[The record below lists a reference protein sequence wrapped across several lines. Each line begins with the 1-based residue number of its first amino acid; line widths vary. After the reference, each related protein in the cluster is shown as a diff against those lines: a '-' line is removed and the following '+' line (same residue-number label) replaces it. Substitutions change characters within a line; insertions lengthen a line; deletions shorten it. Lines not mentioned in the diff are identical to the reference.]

1 LKLTNFSLTLIK
13 SKISKSFEKTRQREV
28 LAALTL
34 IGVAVALNMTFGYFA
49 ALFALY
55 LSFFKWDYIGPM
67 EFVGLRNF
75 EILFRELVRGLH
87 GAPFFLAPFY
97 TGLRNILL
105 YTAIVVPAQTI
116 LAMVL
121 AAFANQKIRGVQFYK
136 VSYFLPAVTCPVI
149 VSLIFIWLFMKNGLI
164 NYFIQMVIPGF
175 APDWIN
181 DRNYLLYAISI
192 VAIWG
197 TSGHFMVS
205 FLAAMQS
212 IPRDIYEAAMLDGA
226 GPIRRFIYVT
236 VPMLKP
242 MIVYVV
248 VMGLI
253 GALQMFDLAYVMAG
267 PSGGPGGAG
276 YTMALDIYREAF
288 LKLRPGVAA
297 AKSLF
302 LFTLIF
308 IVTYVFQKRFR
319 VIAAR

>member
-1 LKLTNFSLTLIK
+1 MKFINFSFTHIK
-13 SKISKSFEKTRQREV
+13 SRLGGSLERTRQREL
-28 LAALTL
+28 LAGLTL
-34 IGVAVALNMTFGYFA
+34 IGIATVLNMTFGYFA

-75 EILFRELVRGLH
+75 EILFRELIRGFN

-105 YTAIVVPAQTI
+105 YTAIVVPTQTI
-116 LAMVL
+116 LAMIL
-121 AAFANQKIRGVQFYK
+121 AAFANQRIRGVQFYK

-149 VSLIFIWLFMKNGLI
+149 VSLIFIWLFMKHGFI
-164 NYFIQMVIPGF
+164 NYVIQLFIPRFV
-175 APDWIN
+175 PDWIN

-226 GPIRRFIYVT
+226 GPIRRFIFIT
-236 VPMLKP
+236 IPMLKP

-276 YTMALDIYREAF
+276 YTMALDIYKEAF

-302 LFTLIF
+302 LFALIF
-308 IVTYVFQKRFR
+308 TITYIFQKKFK
-319 VIAAR
+319 VMKW